1 MLGYMTFGV
10 ALIAVLL
17 PLIITPG
24 VSFSFDITPKIAA
37 LILGMCEMLW
47 FCKQNVNRVRAMLR
61 VPLGRWFV
69 GLLAAQWVSLAVA
82 AALSSSRAVSL
93 NGSAWRR
100 FGFLTQ
106 TCLILV
112 ALLVAAWISEDRS
125 RVRTVLR
132 MCVGAGAVG
141 ALYGIFQ
148 YFGWDPLLPAR
159 AYQAGEG
166 AFMIVRPPGT
176 LGHADYFA
184 AWLVAVFFAGLAL
197 AAMEG
202 LPWQRSAAWAASG
215 LAAIA
220 ILLGG
225 TRSALLGLAIGVVA
239 LVLARPPRMTRRS
252 VALAAAGA
260 ACVALFF
267 FSPAG
272 AKLRARVHW
281 SIEDTWGGARLL
293 LWRDSLTMAAQR
305 PWTGFGPE
313 TFSREFPA
321 FQSLDLARAYP
332 DFYHESPHNV
342 FLDALTAQGVTGL
355 LTLLALAIFGFRA
368 CRRLGWS
375 QSAPLAAGWA
385 GLLVCHQFVV
395 FISPTA
401 AYFYLWL
408 AMLAGSAIAAESTA
422 VKSVHAPAA
431 PRCAWVA
438 YNWPAYALAAVT
450 GLVLAVYAI
459 RLVAADSALAT
470 VRRSFEAGDAEKA
483 ARAYQTALAWQPKG
497 PGADLYYSRGMA
509 ELAARS
515 ANPDSRLRAWREALD
530 AGTRA
535 ARWAEDRHNAQYSL
549 AALLAAQ
556 NDSAGAEQS
565 LRNAIAAAPNWYKPH
580 WTLARLLALTH
591 RDDQALAEAY
601 AAVERGGGRHAEVL
615 DTWNRLKQQRAAK
628 P

>member
-1 MLGYMTFGV
+1 MKFGL

-37 LILGMCEMLW
+37 LVLGTCVMLW
-47 FCKQNVNRVRAMLR
+47 FCEQNVNRVRAMTR
-61 VPLGRWFV
+61 APFGRWFLA
-69 GLLAAQWVSLAVA
+69 LLAAQWVSLAVA
-82 AALSSSRAVSL
+82 AALSSSRSLSL
-93 NGSAWRR
+93 NGGAWRR
-100 FGFLTQ
+100 FGLLTQ
-106 TCLILV
+106 TCLILIG
-112 ALLVAAWISEDRS
+112 LFVAAWISEDRS
-125 RVRTVLR
+125 RIRTVLR
-132 MCVGAGAVG
+132 MCVGAGAGG
-141 ALYGIFQ
+141 AVYGIFQ
-148 YFGWDPLLPAR
+148 YFGWDPLLPAS

-166 AFMIVRPPGT
+166 AFTIVRPPGT

-184 AWLVAVFFAGLAL
+184 AWLVAVFFAGLTLAPMEEQRWRRAVTRVAAAL
-197 AAMEG
+197 AAV
-202 LPWQRSAAWAASG
+202 
-215 LAAIA
+215 A

-225 TRSALLGLAIGVVA
+225 TRSALLGLAIGI
-239 LVLARPPRMTRRS
+239 LVFVLTGRPRITRRS
-252 VALAAAGA
+252 VALAAVGA
-260 ACVALFF
+260 ACVALFVV
-267 FSPAG
+267 SPPG
-272 AKLRARVHW
+272 ARLRARVHW
-281 SIEDTWGGARLL
+281 SIEDAWGGARPL
-293 LWRDSLTMAAQR
+293 LWRDSLTMALQR

-342 FLDALTAQGVTGL
+342 FLDALTAQGVSGV
-355 LTLLALAIFGFRA
+355 LTLVALSILGFSA
-368 CRRLGWS
+368 CRRLGRN
-375 QSAPLAAGWA
+375 QAAPLAAGWA

-401 AYFYLWL
+401 ACFYLWL
-408 AMLAGSAIAAESTA
+408 AMLAGGATAAESAA
-422 VKSVHAPAA
+422 VKLTPARA
-431 PRCAWVA
+431 VFRYAWVA
-438 YNWPAYALAAVT
+438 YPLAIAA
-450 GLVLAVYAI
+450 GLVLAFYAI
-459 RLVAADSALAT
+459 RLVAADSALAQ
-470 VRRSFEAGDAEKA
+470 VRRALETGDAEKA
-483 ARAYQTALAWQPKG
+483 APAYHTALAWQPTG

-509 ELAARS
+509 DLAARS
-515 ANPDSRLRAWREALD
+515 TNPDVRLHAWREALE
-530 AGTRA
+530 AGMRA
-535 ARWAEDRHNAQYSL
+535 ARQAEDRHNAEYSL

-565 LRNAIAAAPNWYKPH
+565 LRAAIAAAPNWYKPH

>member
-1 MLGYMTFGV
+1 MKLGV

-17 PLIITPG
+17 PLIITPR
-24 VSFSFDITPKIAA
+24 VSFFFDITPKIAA
-37 LILGMCEMLW
+37 LILGTCVMLW
-47 FCKQNVNRVRAMLR
+47 FCKQNVNRIRAMAR
-61 VPLGRWFV
+61 APLGRWFV
-69 GLLAAQWVSLAVA
+69 GLLAAQWISLAVA
-82 AALSSSRAVSL
+82 VALSSSRALSL
-93 NGSAWRR
+93 NGSTWRR
-100 FGFLTQ
+100 FGLLTQ

-112 ALLVAAWISEDRS
+112 AIFVTAWISEDRS
-125 RVRTVLR
+125 RIRTVLR

-148 YFGWDPLLPAR
+148 YFGWDPLLPAS
-159 AYQAGEG
+159 AYQAGED

-197 AAMEG
+197 APMEDRR
-202 LPWQRSAAWAASG
+202 WRRAAAWIAMG

-225 TRSALLGLAIGVVA
+225 TRSALLGLAIGILVF
-239 LVLARPPRMTRRS
+239 VLARRPRITRRS

-260 ACVALFF
+260 ACVALFTL
-267 FSPAG
+267 SPPG
-272 AKLRARVHW
+272 ARLRARVHW
-281 SIEDTWGGARLL
+281 SIEDAWGGARLP
-293 LWRDSLTMAAQR
+293 LWRDSLTMAVQR

-313 TFSREFPA
+313 TFSSEFPA
-321 FQSLDLARAYP
+321 FQSLALARAYP

-342 FLDALTAQGVTGL
+342 FLDAFTAQGVSGL
-355 LTLLALAIFGFRA
+355 LTLLALAIYGFRA
-368 CRRLGWS
+368 CRRLGRN
-375 QSAPLAAGWA
+375 QAAPLAAGWA

-408 AMLAGSAIAAESTA
+408 AMMAGSAIMAESAA
-422 VKSVHAPAA
+422 VKSVRAPAIS
-431 PRCAWVA
+431 RRAWVA
-438 YNWPAYALAAVT
+438 YPLAAVV
-450 GLVLAVYAI
+450 GFVLAVYAI
-459 RLVAADSALAT
+459 RLVAADGALAS
-470 VRRSFEAGDAEKA
+470 VRRAFQAGDAEKA
-483 ARAYQTALAWQPKG
+483 AQAYRMALAWQPQG

-515 ANPDSRLRAWREALD
+515 ANPGVRVRAWREALE
-530 AGTRA
+530 AGVRA
-535 ARWAEDRHNAQYSL
+535 TRWAEDRHNAQYSL

-591 RDDQALAEAY
+591 RDDEALSEAY
-601 AAVERGGGRHAEVL
+601 AALERGGGRHAEVL
-615 DTWNRLKQQRAAK
+615 DTWNRLKQERAGK